1 MRTISS
7 FTVDVGISTVVC
19 AARMPL
25 RTRVRRSAMGSEKAL
40 KGLPGRLGHAGNH
53 AAVSELT
60 QADPADAELAVDSA
74 RAATLAA
81 SRVSTGLVLRR
92 PSLADALRS
101 LSHAS
106 CSPS

>member
-25 RTRVRRSAMGSEKAL
+25 RTRVRRSAMGSEKEL

-60 QADPADAELAVDSA
+60 QADTANAELAVNGA
-74 RAATLAA
+74 RATALTAA
-81 SRVSTGLVLRR
+81 GVPARLVLRR
-92 PSLADALRS
+92 ASLPHALRS